1 MNALSTRFWLCWL
14 GGIVS
19 LGLPTAYAQ
28 SSVAMPTRET
38 YRQAVAAR
46 MMKDYPDGK
55 NTAAPRQDSL
65 SRRGG
70 EQVSQVD
77 DDEMSRMNVEIS
89 AALAWWFG
97 LCGANDRRYWD
108 LVQRALAYL
117 PLGPKTIHPHPKA
130 DELRTCTMSDVAAEV
145 RRTWWMGR
153 LDQDLMTAGAHG
165 VRVIANTVTL
175 QAWRNG
181 PIEGVHAG
189 RCEGYGLNE
198 RRVSPKAEKAI
209 VRHAQGG
216 IFAGIKAVDY
226 LRYDDAWPPPAERV
240 LPFLH
245 GLVGPIGWS
254 STEQSRLVELPLRGD
269 APAI

>member
-1 MNALSTRFWLCWL
+1 LLAGRHRVAGLADGLCAVL
-14 GGIVS
+14 CRHADAGDVPSGRGS
-19 LGLPTAYAQ
+19 ADDEGLPRWEEYGCA
-28 SSVAMPTRET
+28 PTG
-38 YRQAVAAR
+38 QPV
-46 MMKDYPDGK
+46 P
-55 NTAAPRQDSL
+55 PRGRAGQP
-65 SRRGG
+65 SRRRRDVADERGDFGG
-70 EQVSQVD
+70 
-77 DDEMSRMNVEIS
+77 
-89 AALAWWFG
+89 AG
-97 LCGANDRRYWD
+97 GANDRRYWD